1 MSLVENIDAALGKI
15 KATLVIKN
23 VNVLNFFT
31 GKIDKGMD
39 VAIYKDTIVGVGH
52 DYHGEE
58 EIDGTNKY
66 LSPGFIDAHV
76 HIESSMVSVGEYAK
90 AVVRRGTTSVVA
102 DPHEIANVFGLD
114 GIRYM
119 LYTSKYAPINVFLMA
134 PSCVP
139 ATSFETS
146 GATLRAFDIHPL
158 FSEKWVLGLGEMMNF
173 PGVINEDPMVLDKI
187 SIAKGKIIDGHAPGL
202 LGKELNAYIS
212 AGIYSDHETTTE
224 KEALEKLSKGMYIM
238 IREGTATK
246 DLEALIPIINEFNHT
261 RIMFCTDDRHP
272 HELINQGHIDYM
284 IKRAIARGIDP
295 IIAYKVAS
303 YSASR
308 YFGLKNL
315 GGIAPGYGADLV
327 LLDNIEDVKINT
339 VIKSGKR
346 IIENN
351 KLVYETPV
359 KIPFDLRGSVNI
371 RWLSVDDFKIKV
383 KPNDKVRIIDIVP
396 NQIITKEII
405 DVPKTDEDGT
415 VIPDIE
421 RDYLIVAV
429 VERHRASDNIGIGL
443 IHGIGLKKGAIASSV
458 AHDSHNIIAVGT
470 NFEDLLKAIIRI
482 RAKQGGFTIA
492 LNNEIIGNLPLPIA
506 GLMTDIPMTEADEKM
521 QELLKIT
528 HELGSPL
535 KDPFMQLGFMALP
548 VIPKLKITDKGL
560 FDVEK
565 FSFTSFVVG
574 EENE

>member
-1 MSLVENIDAALGKI
+1 MSLGERIDSALGKI
-15 KATLVIKN
+15 KSTLVIKN
-23 VNVLNFFT
+23 VNILNFFT
-31 GKIDKGMD
+31 GKIDKEKD
-39 VAIYKDTIVGVGH
+39 VAIYKDTIVGVGK
-52 DYHGEE
+52 DYHGDE
-58 EIDGTNKY
+58 EIDGSGKY

-90 AVVRRGTTSVVA
+90 AVVNRGTTSVVA
-102 DPHEIANVFGLD
+102 DPHEIANVLGLD

-146 GATLRAFDIHPL
+146 GATLRAFDLHPL

-173 PGVINEDPMVLDKI
+173 PGVINKDPIVLDKI
-187 SIAKGKIIDGHAPGL
+187 SIASGKIIDGHAPAL
-202 LGKELNAYIS
+202 SGKELNAYIG
-212 AGIYSDHETTTE
+212 AGIYSDHETTTP

-272 HELINQGHIDYM
+272 HDIINQGHIDYM
-284 IKRAIARGIDP
+284 IKRAIARGVDP
-295 IIAYKVAS
+295 MIAYKIAS

-315 GGIAPGYGADLV
+315 GGIAPGYQADLV
-327 LLDNIEDVKINT
+327 LLDNIEEVKIHT
-339 VIKSGKR
+339 VIKSGKKV
-346 IIENN
+346 IDNN
-351 KLVYETPV
+351 KFIYETPV
-359 KIPFDLRGSVNI
+359 KIPYDLRASVNI
-371 RWLSVDDFKIKV
+371 RWLSTDDFKVKV
-383 KPNDKVRIIDIVP
+383 HPNDKVRIIDIVP

-405 DVPKTDEDGT
+405 DTPKTENGI
-415 VIPDIE
+415 VVSDID
-421 RDYLIVAV
+421 RDYLIIAV
-429 VERHRASDNIGIGL
+429 VERHHASDNLGIGL

-470 NFEDLLKAIIRI
+470 NFDDILKAIIRVKS
-482 RAKQGGFTIA
+482 RQGGFSIA
-492 LNNEIIGNLPLPIA
+492 VNNEIVGNLPLPLA
-506 GLMTDIPMTEADEKM
+506 GLMTDIPIEEADKKL

-528 HELGSPL
+528 RELGSPL
-535 KDPFMQLGFMALP
+535 KDPFMQMGFMALP
-548 VIPKLKITDKGL
+548 VVPKLKITDKGL

-565 FSFTSFVVG
+565 FNFTSFVVG
-574 EENE
+574 KDNE

>member
-1 MSLVENIDAALGKI
+1 MSLVEQIDASLGKI
-15 KATLVIKN
+15 KSSFVIKN
-23 VNVLNFFT
+23 VNILNFFT
-31 GKIDKGMD
+31 GNIDKGVD
-39 VAIYKDTIVGVGH
+39 VAIYKDTIVGIGQ
-52 DYHGEE
+52 DYHGEKE
-58 EIDGTNKY
+58 LDGTGKY

-90 AVVRRGTTSVVA
+90 AVVNRGTTSVVA
-102 DPHEIANVFGLD
+102 DPHEIANVLGLD

-146 GATLRAFDIHPL
+146 GSTLRAFDLHPL
-158 FSEKWVLGLGEMMNF
+158 FSEKWLLGLGEMMNF
-173 PGVINEDPMVLDKI
+173 PGVLAKDPMVLDKI
-187 SIAKGKIIDGHAPGL
+187 SIASGKVIDGHAPGL
-202 LGKELNAYIS
+202 SGKKLNAYIG
-212 AGIYSDHETTTE
+212 AGIYSDHETTT
-224 KEALEKLSKGMYIM
+224 KEEAMEKLSKGMYIM

-246 DLEALIPIINEFNHT
+246 DLEALIPIIDEFNHT

-272 HELINQGHIDYM
+272 HDLINQGHIDYM
-284 IKRAIARGIDP
+284 IKRAIERGIAP
-295 IIAYKVAS
+295 ITAYKVAS
-303 YSASR
+303 YSAAR

-315 GGIAPGYGADLV
+315 GGIAPGYQADLV
-327 LLDNIEDVKINT
+327 LLDSLDDVKINS
-339 VIKSGKR
+339 VIKSGKVVV
-346 IIENN
+346 ENN
-351 KLVYETPV
+351 HFIYETPV
-359 KIPFDLRGSVNI
+359 KIPYDLRASVNI
-371 RWLSVDDFKIKV
+371 RWLSPDDFKVKV
-383 KPNDKVRIIDIVP
+383 EPEDRVRIIDIVP

-405 DVPKTDEDGT
+405 DKPKTNDGM
-415 VIPDIE
+415 VVSDIE
-421 RDYLIVAV
+421 RDYLIVVV
-429 VERHRASDNIGIGL
+429 VERHRASKNIGIGL

-470 NFEDLLKAIIRI
+470 NFDDMLKAIIRI
-482 RAKQGGFTIA
+482 KSRQGGFAIA

-506 GLMTDIPMTEADEKM
+506 GLMTDIPMVEADKKM

-528 HELGSPL
+528 KELGSPL

-565 FSFTSFVVG
+565 FAFTPFIVG
-574 EENE
+574 GNDE

>member
-1 MSLVENIDAALGKI
+1 MSLVEQIDASLGKI
-15 KATLVIKN
+15 KSSFVIKN
-23 VNVLNFFT
+23 VNILNFFT
-31 GKIDKGMD
+31 GNIDKGVD
-39 VAIYKDTIVGVGH
+39 VAIYKDTIVGIGQ
-52 DYHGEE
+52 DYHGEKE
-58 EIDGTNKY
+58 LDGTGKY

-90 AVVRRGTTSVVA
+90 AVVNRGTTSVVA
-102 DPHEIANVFGLD
+102 DPHEIANVLGLD

-146 GATLRAFDIHPL
+146 GSTLRAFDLHPL
-158 FSEKWVLGLGEMMNF
+158 FSEKWLLGLGEMMNF
-173 PGVINEDPMVLDKI
+173 PGVLAKDPMVLDKI
-187 SIAKGKIIDGHAPGL
+187 SIASGKVIDGHAPGL
-202 LGKELNAYIS
+202 SGKKLNAYIG
-212 AGIYSDHETTTE
+212 AGIYSDHETTT
-224 KEALEKLSKGMYIM
+224 KEEAMEKLSKGMYIM

-246 DLEALIPIINEFNHT
+246 DLEALIPIIDEFNHT

-272 HELINQGHIDYM
+272 HDLINQGHIDYM
-284 IKRAIARGIDP
+284 IKRAIERGITP
-295 IIAYKVAS
+295 ITAYKVAS
-303 YSASR
+303 YSAAR

-315 GGIAPGYGADLV
+315 GGIAPGYQADLV
-327 LLDNIEDVKINT
+327 LLDSLDDVKINS
-339 VIKSGKR
+339 VIKSGKVVV
-346 IIENN
+346 ENN
-351 KLVYETPV
+351 HFIYETPV
-359 KIPFDLRGSVNI
+359 KIPYDLRASVNI
-371 RWLSVDDFKIKV
+371 RWLSPDDFKVKV
-383 KPNDKVRIIDIVP
+383 EPEDRVRIIDIVP

-405 DVPKTDEDGT
+405 DKPKTNDGM
-415 VIPDIE
+415 VVSDIE
-421 RDYLIVAV
+421 RDYLIVVV
-429 VERHRASDNIGIGL
+429 VERHRASKNIGIGL

-470 NFEDLLKAIIRI
+470 NFDDMLKAIIRI
-482 RAKQGGFTIA
+482 KSRQGGFAIA

-506 GLMTDIPMTEADEKM
+506 GLMTDIPMVEADKKM

-528 HELGSPL
+528 KELGSPL

-565 FSFTSFVVG
+565 FAFTPFIVG
-574 EENE
+574 GNDE